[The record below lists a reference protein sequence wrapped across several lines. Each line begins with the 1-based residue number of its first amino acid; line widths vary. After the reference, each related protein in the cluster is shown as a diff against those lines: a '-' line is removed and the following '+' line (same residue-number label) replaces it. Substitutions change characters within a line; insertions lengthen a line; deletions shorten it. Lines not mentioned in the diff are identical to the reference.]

1 MLIKIATALG
11 VFCSEQQEAG
21 LTCRFGAQ
29 GVWAS
34 LYNERALLSIRK
46 VGLDLAALR
55 MAVLVQRVVPAEYAF
70 VVHTH
75 NPTNGSADEIYAEVV
90 RGLGEA
96 IVSGDVPGSALAFAA
111 RKADLNSP
119 QVHLQACFS
128 LPHFCFGEVGAQSLL
143 TDIKSLAMG
152 APLANSQPPADLPSY
167 TCMDNAH

>member
-1 MLIKIATALG
+1 M
-11 VFCSEQQEAG
+11 
-21 LTCRFGAQ
+21 
-29 GVWAS
+29 WAS

-119 QVHLQACFS
+119 QVPLQACFS
-128 LPHFCFGEVGAQSLL
+128 LLHFCFG
-143 TDIKSLAMG
+143 
-152 APLANSQPPADLPSY
+152 
-167 TCMDNAH
+167 